1 MYYYRTYYTDGTYN
15 VMKTSTPIRKP
26 ADVCMRCHCVEIIS
40 VFTYHLEQIK
50 AFILFEIF
58 KK

>member
-1 MYYYRTYYTDGTYN
+1 MYYYRTYYTDGTYD

-26 ADVCMRCHCVEIIS
+26 ADVSMRCHCVEIIS
-40 VFTYHLEQIK
+40 VFIYRLEKIK
-50 AFILFEIF
+50 AFILSKIF